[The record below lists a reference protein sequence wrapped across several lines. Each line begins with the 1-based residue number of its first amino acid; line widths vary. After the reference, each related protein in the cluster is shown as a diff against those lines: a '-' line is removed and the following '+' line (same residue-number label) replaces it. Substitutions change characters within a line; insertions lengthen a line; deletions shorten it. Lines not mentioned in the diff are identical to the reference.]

1 MIVDAHH
8 HIWRLGQGYRWL
20 DEASLAPIRRTF
32 EPAELRAELAA
43 NGVAHTVLVEG
54 GRCDA
59 GEARLLFSYLSEIP
73 EIAGVVAWADPSSP
87 KLGDTLDAYRELPG
101 GERLVGIREQV
112 QGIGD
117 PAYFDRVE
125 VRRGLAVAGA
135 KGLAFDLVIRADQL
149 PGAARVA
156 KEMPDV
162 RFVLDH
168 LGKPGIRDGRF
179 DEWATGLAALAAC
192 PNVTAKVS
200 GLVTEAAWG
209 TWSAD
214 DLRPYVLGALRV
226 FGAERLMFGSDWPVC
241 RLASTYAQ
249 WLSTLTLILP
259 DDARAAVLGETAV
272 RAYHL
277 SLA

>member
-8 HIWRLGQGYRWL
+8 HIWRVGQGYRWL
-20 DEASLAPIRRTF
+20 DEASLGPIRRTF

-54 GRCDA
+54 GRGDVD
-59 GEARLLFSYLSEIP
+59 EARLLFSYVSEIP
-73 EIAGVVAWADPSSP
+73 EIAGVVAWADPGSP
-87 KLGDTLDAYRELPG
+87 ALGDTLDTYRGLPG
-101 GERLVGIREQV
+101 GERLVGVREQV

-125 VRRGLAVAGA
+125 VRRGLEVIAEQ
-135 KGLAFDLVIRADQL
+135 GLAFDLIIRADQL
-149 PGAARVA
+149 PGAAKVA
-156 KEMPDV
+156 REMPDV

-179 DEWATGLAALAAC
+179 DEWAAGLADLAAC

-200 GLVTEAAWG
+200 GLVTEAEWTRWRAK
-209 TWSAD
+209 
-214 DLRPYVLGALRV
+214 DLGPYVLEGLRV

-241 RLASTYAQ
+241 LLASTYDR
-249 WLSTLTLILP
+249 WLSTLNLILP
-259 DDARAAVLGETAV
+259 EDARGAVLGETAV
-272 RAYHL
+272 RAYQL
-277 SLA
+277 SLT